1 MAFHEMTKPKTRP
14 VAKRKSGKT
23 TYHLY
28 ADGALWTTGKHA
40 YLCGYVMDPKSLDT
54 AIDIHE
60 EELRC
65 LVADFI

>member
-14 VAKRKSGKT
+14 VAKRKCGKT

-40 YLCGYVMDPKSLDT
+40 YLCGYVMDPENLDT
-54 AIDIHE
+54 GS
-60 EELRC
+60 
-65 LVADFI
+65 